1 MIVYQRSL
9 TFAAGWFEHAQIFSV
24 YYINIVNLDKTIL
37 ALWLNTE
44 QNELEVTRGDTWSY
58 VAYDGIT
65 ECHNTFPHIYI
76 VVWCLG
82 GSETP
87 TVP

>member
-24 YYINIVNLDKTIL
+24 YCINIVNLDKTIL
-37 ALWLNTE
+37 E
-44 QNELEVTRGDTWSY
+44 QNELEVTRGDTCSY
-58 VAYDGIT
+58 AAYDGVT

-82 GSETP
+82 GSKTL